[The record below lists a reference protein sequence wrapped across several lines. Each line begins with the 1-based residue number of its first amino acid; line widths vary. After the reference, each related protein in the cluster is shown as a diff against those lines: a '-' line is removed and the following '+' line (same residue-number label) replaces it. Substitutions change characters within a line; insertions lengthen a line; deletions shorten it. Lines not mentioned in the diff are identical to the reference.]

1 MKRAG
6 TWLVLAGLLLVLGIA
21 NHSIW
26 RYEQVR
32 TEGRQV
38 FLELRPVDPRSLIQG
53 DYMMLRYSELAFP
66 RPSTIPGM
74 PQKGLLVLAIDA
86 DGVGTFARLDDG
98 SQIAANEVR
107 VRYRT
112 IAMTGEVGI
121 GAESFFF
128 QEGQAEVYEDARY
141 GVIRVGDDGTSMLVG
156 LADENL
162 GLIRAE
168 P

>member
-1 MKRAG
+1 MKRVG
-6 TWLVLAGLLLVLGIA
+6 TWLVFAGLLLVLGIA

-32 TEGRQV
+32 TEGRQI

-53 DYMMLRYSELAFP
+53 DYMNLRYSELALP
-66 RPSTIPGM
+66 LPSTIPGM

-98 SQIAANEVR
+98 NQLGANEVR
-107 VRYRT
+107 IRYWR
-112 IAMTGEVGI
+112 IAMTGEIGI

-128 QEGQAEVYEDARY
+128 QEGQAEVFEDARY
-141 GVIRVGDDGTSMLVG
+141 GVIRVGEDGTSVLVG

-162 GLIRAE
+162 GLIRGE